1 MTRNKEIKNYTFL
14 KIIRTK
20 GKPYF
25 QNNLDDDVH
34 CLDTNS
40 IANILK
46 CSNRT
51 VVLRMKKMEKMGL
64 VIGKKK
70 GRMWLWLL
78 THGAYMAIGMYD
90 FSEYMFSEKS
100 IEAKIFMD
108 EWVINDRKRIKEKY
122 ERLISDHTSEIK
134 GIHFYSKIID
144 DKISKANSV
153 EDAAV
158 RKKLLD
164 DLFKEKGEVKERE
177 DKLEELIE
185 KYHGYLDQRRIKE
198 LERQSNVPE
207 KQKSKFSHI
216 SETISF

>member
-1 MTRNKEIKNYTFL
+1 MTRNKEIENYFFL
-14 KIIRTK
+14 KTIKLK

-40 IANILK
+40 IANILE

-70 GRMWLWLL
+70 GRVWLWLL
-78 THGAYMAIGMYD
+78 TRGAYGAVGMYD
-90 FSEYMFSEKS
+90 FSKYMFSEKS
-100 IEAKIFMD
+100 IKDKTAMD
-108 EWVINDRKRIKEKY
+108 KLIINDEIIMKERY

-134 GIHFYSKIID
+134 DIHFYSIIME
-144 DKISKANSV
+144 
-153 EDAAV
+153 ED
-158 RKKLLD
+158 
-164 DLFKEKGEVKERE
+164 KERV
-177 DKLEELIE
+177 DKLKELIE
-185 KYHGYLDQRRIKE
+185 KYRGYLDRLRIKE

-216 SETISF
+216 PETISFQ